1 MKTTIIKQTVTIPAS
16 PKEVYSAL
24 MSSVKHTKITGAKAL
39 IGKKKGDP
47 YYTYD
52 GYITG
57 RNIELVPGERI
68 VQSWIAMED
77 KWPAG
82 HESKITFRLKAKPAR
97 RGAGKV
103 NAGDST
109 VISFLHEDVPEVI
122 AKNFV
127 TGWKDYY
134 WNPLK
139 AYFSGK

>member
-1 MKTTIIKQTVTIPAS
+1 MKTTTIKQTATIPAS

-24 MSSVKHTKITGAKAL
+24 MSSAKHTKFTGAKAV
-39 IGKKKGDP
+39 IGKKKGDT

-57 RNIELVPGERI
+57 KNIELIPDEKI
-68 VQSWIAMED
+68 VQTWIAMED

-82 HESKITFRLKAKPAR
+82 HESIITFNLKPKGR
-97 RGAGKV
+97 
-103 NAGDST
+103 NT
-109 VISFLHEDVPEVI
+109 VITFVHQDVPVAI

-127 TGWKDYY
+127 SGWKDYY

-139 AYFSGK
+139 EFFSKK